1 MVSQVEKWAEAA
13 KIGYYSLNIIDPPDG
28 TIWGKFNDRPLKEQ
42 QVEDLVDDFKGRLMN
57 SSMKH
62 AMYLAVKHEWIE
74 NITEKEVNLVGE
86 PIENLPLIKFTP
98 EALKEIKQRQAMW
111 MMSGNHRHRALE
123 IHVEKMR
130 DKLEAVRER
139 KIKMHSKQRE
149 DGFTSTANAIE
160 TQADAEIVQR
170 EQGIEMTMRWIVLV
184 YDQSAWQCL
193 SYSEGAPVASALSSV
208 ILC

>member
-1 MVSQVEKWAEAA
+1 
-13 KIGYYSLNIIDPPDG
+13 
-28 TIWGKFNDRPLKEQ
+28 
-42 QVEDLVDDFKGRLMN
+42 MN

-62 AMYLAVKHEWIE
+62 AMYLAVKREWIE
-74 NITEKEVNLVGE
+74 NITEKEVNPVGE

-111 MMSGNHRHRALE
+111 MMSGNHRRRALE

-184 YDQSAWQCL
+184 YDQSA
-193 SYSEGAPVASALSSV
+193 
-208 ILC
+208 